1 MLAAALQIEV
11 GAVRRPV
18 VADERGPPTALQ
30 HEGVG
35 AARIEPDVENVD
47 DALIIGGVVL
57 IAEIFLCARVG
68 PGVSP
73 SVSKLDRN
81 RVDVTLTIKEGKA
94 AKIRHINLV
103 GNEKFEQED
112 LTDSWESAE
121 SNWLSWYRRDDQYS
135 REKLSGDRKSTRLN
149 SSH

>member
-1 MLAAALQIEV
+1 MLVAALQIEV

-57 IAEIFLCARVG
+57 IAEIFLRARVG
-68 PGVSP
+68 PGVDP
-73 SVSKLDRN
+73 ALAHGGDDAVVALRVVEIMAGLAVDEERDRN
-81 RVDVTLTIKEGKA
+81 APCALARQRSEEHTSELQSLMRISYAV
-94 AKIRHINLV
+94 
-103 GNEKFEQED
+103 F
-112 LTDSWESAE
+112 
-121 SNWLSWYRRDDQYS
+121 
-135 REKLSGDRKSTRLN
+135 
-149 SSH
+149 